1 MVVRGAEFHFADRL
15 FVLAQFTTMFRLL
28 LFSSSSTTH
37 HLLKSNFEIEEIE
50 VARCRAVS
58 AREAAM
64 PDCAGEMVEFL
75 NALEYAENSHVERGF
90 ALPT

>member
-1 MVVRGAEFHFADRL
+1 M
-15 FVLAQFTTMFRLL
+15 
-28 LFSSSSTTH
+28 
-37 HLLKSNFEIEEIE
+37 
-50 VARCRAVS
+50 ARCRAVS